1 MSLCFSERSARPSA
15 LLLCLAVIVPAHAQD
30 AQEGDGLD
38 EIVVTATRVET
49 SMRDLTRSVSIIDK
63 DRIQRGTQQLALD
76 EALAGVPGLYLQN
89 RYNFAQDLRV
99 ALRGFGARSAFGIRG
114 VKVIVDGIPET
125 LPDGQAGVDSIDLGS
140 TERIEVLRGPSSSL
154 YGNASGGVIAIETE
168 RAGDDPFVE
177 GSIAAGELGYQKYQL
192 KVGGQADRWDY
203 LVNVSSQELDGYRDH
218 SFSEGRLLN
227 TKVGVQ
233 LTDRDRLT
241 IAFNHTDQP
250 TADDPGGIN
259 AAQAMADR
267 RSARDRNVLFDTGE
281 ALDQQRIGFVYQ
293 RDGSAGDLTVRNY
306 YVWRD
311 FSNKLPFVGGGSVDL
326 DRFFYGVGLQYSL
339 DDILPEA
346 WSLTVGLDVD
356 RQDDDRRRFENNEGT
371 LGALTFDQNERVD
384 ANGFFAQSS
393 YRISDRLALS
403 AGLRYDEITFDV
415 RDNFLGDGNDSGK
428 VSFDNVSPSLGI
440 SIGVGEGVLFA
451 NYSNSFE
458 TPTTTELANPDG
470 SGGFNRSL
478 DPQEADNFEIGYRLA
493 VSGVSLELAA
503 FNIDLEDELI
513 PFELAQFPGRTF
525 FGNAGRSEREGI
537 EAAASWRSQFG
548 FGVEASFTWSDFA
561 FENFVDDNGNDFSGN
576 ELPGLPQEFGYL
588 ALTYQHDSGFDARL
602 ETSYSGALF
611 ANNANSVEVDS
622 YTVSS
627 LRVSHEFD
635 LGDWLLRPFF
645 GINNIFDERY
655 NSNIRINA
663 FGARFF
669 EPAPERNTY
678 AGISVRFG
686 R

>member
-1 MSLCFSERSARPSA
+1 MSLCFAERSARPSA
-15 LLLCLAVIVPAHAQD
+15 LLLSLAALMPAHAQD
-30 AQEGDGLD
+30 AQEDDGLD

-168 RAGDDPFVE
+168 RAGEDPFVE

-233 LTDRDRLT
+233 LTERDRLT

-293 RDGSAGDLTVRNY
+293 RDGSSGDLTVRNY

-371 LGALTFDQNERVD
+371 LGALTFDQDERVD
-384 ANGFFAQSS
+384 ANGFFAQTS
-393 YRISDRLALS
+393 YRINDRWALS

-428 VSFDNVSPSLGI
+428 VSFDNVSPSLGV
-440 SIGVGEGVLFA
+440 SVGVGEGVLFA

-493 VSGVSLELAA
+493 MSGVSLELAA
-503 FNIDLEDELI
+503 FKIDLEDELI

-525 FGNAGRSEREGI
+525 FGNAGRSEREGL
-537 EAAASWRSQFG
+537 EAAAS
-548 FGVEASFTWSDFA
+548 
-561 FENFVDDNGNDFSGN
+561 
-576 ELPGLPQEFGYL
+576 
-588 ALTYQHDSGFDARL
+588 
-602 ETSYSGALF
+602 
-611 ANNANSVEVDS
+611 VEV
-622 YTVSS
+622 
-627 LRVSHEFD
+627 
-635 LGDWLLRPFF
+635 
-645 GINNIFDERY
+645 
-655 NSNIRINA
+655 A
-663 FGARFF
+663 
-669 EPAPERNTY
+669 
-678 AGISVRFG
+678 VRFRRRSVVHVVRLCVRG
-686 R
+686 LRRRQRQRFLG

>member
-1 MSLCFSERSARPSA
+1 MSLCFAERSARPSA
-15 LLLCLAVIVPAHAQD
+15 LLLSLAALMPAHAQD
-30 AQEGDGLD
+30 AQEDDGLD

-168 RAGDDPFVE
+168 RAGEDPFVE

-233 LTDRDRLT
+233 LTERDRLT

-293 RDGSAGDLTVRNY
+293 RDGSSGDLTVRNY

-371 LGALTFDQNERVD
+371 LGALTFDQDERVD
-384 ANGFFAQSS
+384 ANGFFAQTS
-393 YRISDRLALS
+393 YRINDRWALS

-428 VSFDNVSPSLGI
+428 VSFDNVSPSLGV
-440 SIGVGEGVLFA
+440 SVGVGEGVLFA

-493 VSGVSLELAA
+493 MSGVSLELAA
-503 FNIDLEDELI
+503 FKIDLEDELI

-525 FGNAGRSEREGI
+525 FGNAGRSEREGL

-561 FENFVDDNGNDFSGN
+561 FEDFVDDNGNDFSGN

>member
-1 MSLCFSERSARPSA
+1 MGLCIAERPARSPA
-15 LLLCLAVIVPAHAQD
+15 LLLCLVALAPANAQD
-30 AQEGDGLD
+30 AAEDGLD

-49 SMRDLTRSVSIIDK
+49 SIRDLTRSVSIIDK

-140 TERIEVLRGPSSSL
+140 AQRIEVLRGPSSSL
-154 YGNASGGVIAIETE
+154 YGNASGGVIAIESE
-168 RAGDDPFVE
+168 RAGDKPFVE
-177 GSIAAGELGYQKYQL
+177 GSIAGGELGYQKYQL
-192 KVGGQADRWDY
+192 KLGGQADRWDY
-203 LVNVSSQELDGYRDH
+203 LFNVSSQELDGYRDH

-227 TKVGVQ
+227 SRVGVQ
-233 LTDRDRLT
+233 LTERDRLS
-241 IAFNHTDQP
+241 IAFNYTDQP

-259 AAQAMADR
+259 AAQVMADR

-281 ALDQQRIGFVYQ
+281 ALDQQRIGFVYE

-311 FSNKLPFVGGGSVDL
+311 FSNKLPFVGGGAVDL
-326 DRFFYGVGLQYSL
+326 ERFFYGVGLQYSF
-339 DDILPEA
+339 DDILPDA
-346 WSLTVGLDVD
+346 WSLTIGLDVD

-371 LGALTFDQNERVD
+371 LGALTFDQDERVD
-384 ANGFFAQSS
+384 GNGFFAQTN
-393 YRISDRLALS
+393 YRINDRWALS

-428 VSFDNVSPSLGI
+428 VSFDHVSPSLGV
-440 SIGVGEGVLFA
+440 SVGVGEGVVFV

-470 SGGFNRSL
+470 SGGFNRAL
-478 DPQEADNFEIGYRLA
+478 DPQEADNFEIGYRLSM
-493 VSGVSLELAA
+493 SGVSLELAA
-503 FNIDLEDELI
+503 FKIDLEDELI
-513 PFELAQFPGRTF
+513 PFELAAFPGRTF
-525 FGNAGRSEREGI
+525 FGNAGQSEREGL
-537 EAAASWRSQFG
+537 EAAASWRSQSG

-561 FENFVDDNGNDFSGN
+561 FEDFVDDNGNDFSGN

-588 ALTYQHDSGFDARL
+588 ALTYQHDSGFDARF

-611 ANNANSVEVDS
+611 ANNANSVEVGS
-622 YTVSS
+622 FTVSS
-627 LRVSHEFD
+627 LRISHEFD
-635 LGDWLLRPFF
+635 VGDWLLRPFL

-663 FGARFF
+663 FGARYF

-678 AGISVRFG
+678 AGITVRFG